1 MANEK
6 EARVLASD
14 GRDLQLSQ
22 QSGLHLCGNCPT
34 SGIDIKRDVTESA
47 CCDNVLSLYR
57 RRWMR

>member
-1 MANEK
+1 
-6 EARVLASD
+6 VLASD

>member
-22 QSGLHLCGNCPT
+22 QSGVAFVWELPH
-34 SGIDIKRDVTESA
+34 KRH
-47 CCDNVLSLYR
+47 
-57 RRWMR
+57 